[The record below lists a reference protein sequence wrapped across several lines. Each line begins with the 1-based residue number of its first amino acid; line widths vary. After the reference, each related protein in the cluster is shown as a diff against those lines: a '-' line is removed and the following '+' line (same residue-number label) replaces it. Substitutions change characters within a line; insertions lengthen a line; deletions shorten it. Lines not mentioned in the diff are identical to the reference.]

1 MQIQQFFL
9 HLVLILLSARVL
21 GELAARMNIPSVIGE
36 LLAGI
41 LIGPS
46 ILNLIEPT
54 ETIKL
59 LAEMGIILLL
69 FEVGLEADIGKLAKT
84 GYRPFVVAI
93 GGVVVP
99 FFLGF
104 WISYQLF
111 NLSLLVSLL
120 IGSTLTATSIGIT
133 IRVLT
138 DLRKK
143 TSDEAQIVLGAAV
156 IDDIIGIILLSII
169 YEFAR
174 GGGISF
180 LNVGKIFLFI
190 CLFLVLAP
198 IAAKLISSTIKNY
211 EEKSQIPGLLP
222 TTIVSLI
229 LFFAWLAHE
238 VGAPA
243 LLGGFAAGLAISKQF
258 FLPFGSF
265 FAISEKFSH
274 EVETEMKPIVHLF
287 TPIFFVTIGLSLNL
301 REIMWNSMF
310 LWVLS
315 IALLAAAILG
325 KLSSGFLLIKDS
337 KWIKWAVGIAMIPR
351 GEVGL
356 IFAEVG
362 RTNNIFDNELYASMI
377 IIIAITTVFTPFVM
391 RFFYNYQRRKEKE
404 TDPAEPK

>member
-9 HLVLILLSARVL
+9 HLMLILLSARVL

-59 LAEMGIILLL
+59 LAEIGIILLL
-69 FEVGLEADIGKLAKT
+69 FEVGLEADIGKLTRT
-84 GYRPFVVAI
+84 GYRPFAVAI
-93 GGVVVP
+93 GGVIVP
-99 FFLGF
+99 FVLGF

-133 IRVLT
+133 IRVLA

-143 TSDEAQIVLGAAV
+143 SSDEAQIVLGAAV

-174 GGGISF
+174 GGGISL

-198 IAAKLISSTIKNY
+198 IAAKLISSTIKFY
-211 EEKSQIPGLLP
+211 EDKSQIPGLLP

-274 EVETEMKPIVHLF
+274 KVETEMKPIVHLF

-301 REIMWNSMF
+301 REIMWNSPF
-310 LWVLS
+310 LWMLS

-325 KLSSGFLLIKDS
+325 KLSSGFLLFKES

-362 RTNNIFDNELYASMI
+362 RTNQIFDNELYASMI

-391 RFFYNYQRRKEKE
+391 RLFYNYQRKNEAEE
-404 TDPAEPK
+404 TDRQL